1 MSAVSFVENI
11 VLVDGD
17 NVEAPAH
24 TTEVFRI
31 GMDTDYFTAKSAA
44 QRREIANK
52 RAVGRR

>member
-1 MSAVSFVENI
+1 MSGVSFVENV

-17 NVEAPAH
+17 NGEAPAH
-24 TTEVFRI
+24 ATEVLRM
-31 GMDTDYFTAKSAA
+31 GMGTDRVTAKSAA